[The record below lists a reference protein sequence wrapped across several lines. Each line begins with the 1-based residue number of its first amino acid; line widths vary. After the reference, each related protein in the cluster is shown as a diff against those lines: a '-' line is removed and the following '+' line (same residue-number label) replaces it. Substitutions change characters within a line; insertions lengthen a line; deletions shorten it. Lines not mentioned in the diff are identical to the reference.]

1 MYGRSV
7 TQNGPEHAT
16 TSHENSFFFW
26 RDTHVHSLVALD
38 HSTLP
43 FIPLVRR
50 GDSLCSI
57 TAAAPT
63 YKCGTVFETT
73 VQLPGPLLHFSST
86 FRRSAMAGF
95 SERRVP
101 KFVEAL
107 FGGTV

>member
-7 TQNGPEHAT
+7 TQNAPEHAT
-16 TSHENSFFFW
+16 TSQENSFFFW

-38 HSTLP
+38 HLTLP
-43 FIPLVRR
+43 FVPLVRR

-63 YKCGTVFETT
+63 YKCGTVFNTT
-73 VQLPGPLLHFSST
+73 VQLYWPLLHFSPT
-86 FRRSAMAGF
+86 FRRLATTCF
-95 SERRVP
+95 SERGVP